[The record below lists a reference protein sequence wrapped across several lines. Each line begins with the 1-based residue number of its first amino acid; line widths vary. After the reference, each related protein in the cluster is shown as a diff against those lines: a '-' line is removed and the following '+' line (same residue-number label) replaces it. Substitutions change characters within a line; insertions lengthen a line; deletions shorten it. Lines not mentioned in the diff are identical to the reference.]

1 MPEHQILCL
10 LYWVVAWMSIHFLCF
25 HFSVFKVES
34 IANEIVYDIMKSR
47 LATRNK
53 KGRNDKRRTFIY
65 MYQTGAFFGERR
77 MDNGDYK
84 TTRFNTCVMR
94 HSN

>member
-1 MPEHQILCL
+1 MFIILGCSMD
-10 LYWVVAWMSIHFLCF
+10 VNSFSCF

-65 MYQTGAFFGERR
+65 MYQTGAFFR
-77 MDNGDYK
+77 
-84 TTRFNTCVMR
+84 
-94 HSN
+94 